1 MDYTNKKLLILC
13 GNVVHVKVVK
23 AAKEMG
29 VYTIVTDSL
38 PIEEAPAKAI
48 ADEALYINVLDVDA
62 LVEYCK
68 ENKVDGV
75 INL

>member
-38 PIEEAPAKAI
+38 PIERGT
-48 ADEALYINVLDVDA
+48 
-62 LVEYCK
+62 CK
-68 ENKVDGV
+68 SNS
-75 INL
+75 